1 MPTIMWAQRS
11 TKLSHSTTKAA
22 SMRCRSALPQVLS
35 RPYIALP
42 CEQISDFEGVHI
54 VALDLPE
61 GVSIDGVINPD
72 FEKVLT
78 KEAVAFVADLQR
90 RFNPR
95 REELL
100 AARAERQK
108 RLDAGEK
115 PDFLTETAQIRESD
129 WTVAPLP
136 QDILDRRVEITGPV
150 DRKMSINA
158 LNSGANG
165 VIAD

>member
-11 TKLSHSTTKAA
+11 TRLSHSTTKAA

-42 CEQISDFEGVHI
+42 CDQTNDFEGVHI

-61 GVSIDGVINPD
+61 GCSIDGVVHPG

-78 KEAVAFVADLQR
+78 KEALAFVADLQR

-100 AARAERQK
+100 AARVERQT
-108 RLDAGEK
+108 RLGARGE
-115 PDFLTETAQIRESD
+115 A
-129 WTVAPLP
+129 
-136 QDILDRRVEITGPV
+136 
-150 DRKMSINA
+150 
-158 LNSGANG
+158 
-165 VIAD
+165 